1 MSQKVQEIINNLE
14 LIQQTFT
21 EPTTVV
27 VTDTKQ
33 YLVQLPASFDSV
45 KIPPGTPLKEISNPM
60 MEDSLKTG
68 KMNRIEVGPEEFG
81 FPFIAT
87 CNPIIEN
94 GQVVG
99 LFMTTTSTEKIETL
113 RKVSKDLAGSVE
125 KMAATT
131 EQVAK
136 VSDVISERIQEIS
149 SDSESITKSIEDA
162 YQVIKSIQDIA
173 NQSKIL
179 GLNASIEAARA
190 GEYGKGFA
198 VVANEIK
205 RMAEQSKDSS
215 VNIIQFLEKVN
226 EAINQNNRSIQEI
239 AATTEEHSASVQE
252 LNDFFTFIASTAED
266 IMKSTK

>member
-60 MEDSLKTG
+60 VEESLKTG

-81 FPFIAT
+81 FLFIAT

-94 GQVVG
+94 HQVVG
-99 LFMTTTSTEKIETL
+99 LFMTTTSTEKI
-113 RKVSKDLAGSVE
+113 
-125 KMAATT
+125 AATT

-136 VSDVISERIQEIS
+136 VSDVILERIQEIS
-149 SDSESITKSIEDA
+149 GDSESITKSIEDA
-162 YQVIKSIQDIA
+162 YRVIKSIQDIA
-173 NQSKIL
+173 NQSK
-179 GLNASIEAARA
+179 S
-190 GEYGKGFA
+190 
-198 VVANEIK
+198 
-205 RMAEQSKDSS
+205 
-215 VNIIQFLEKVN
+215 
-226 EAINQNNRSIQEI
+226 
-239 AATTEEHSASVQE
+239 
-252 LNDFFTFIASTAED
+252 
-266 IMKSTK
+266 